1 MFNRLYIRLAVIIVG
16 MAAGILVIF
25 AVISMFATHY
35 HISMYMEQVSLASKK
50 VSPLMDHLESALIQS
65 ILLTGLFSL
74 LLALIIGVYFAKR
87 ISRPLV
93 RMKQA
98 AERISRGSLD
108 VRISTEGRDEIAEL
122 GASLNRLSEQLQ
134 RQQLLRMSMSQDIAH
149 ELRTPLTTLKSH
161 MRALED
167 GVWEPTPAR
176 IHSCLE
182 EVERLIQLV
191 SELEELNVMDSPEFQ
206 LLRKEENLRLI
217 VGKAAAVMEAAFLEK
232 GVQLQYEGISDVIL
246 LMDADRMKQILVNLL
261 TNALH
266 HTPAGGTVSV
276 RERKEKGAVC
286 LVISDTGPGISVED
300 LPYIFERFY
309 RGDKSRNR
317 QTGGSG
323 MGLAI
328 VRKLVEA
335 HGGEV
340 WAQSDSSG
348 ARFYIR
354 LPM

>member
-1 MFNRLYIRLAVIIVG
+1 MFNRLYIRLAVTIVG
-16 MAAGILVIF
+16 MAAGIVAIF
-25 AVISMFATHY
+25 AVISMFAAHY
-35 HISMYMEQVSLASKK
+35 HISMYMDQVSLAGKRL
-50 VSPLMDHLESALIQS
+50 SPLMDHLESALLQS

-74 LLALIIGVYFAKR
+74 LLAFIIGVYFAKR

-93 RMKQA
+93 HMKQA
-98 AERISRGSLD
+98 AEWISRGSLD
-108 VRISTEGRDEIAEL
+108 VRVNTEGRDEIAEL
-122 GASLNRLSEQLQ
+122 GASLNRLSKQLQ
-134 RQQLLRMSMSQDIAH
+134 KQQSLRMSMSQDIAH

-161 MRALED
+161 MRALQD

-206 LLRKEENLRLI
+206 LSRKEESLRI
-217 VGKAAAVMEAAFLEK
+217 VVGKAAALMEATFLEK
-232 GVQLQYEGISDVIL
+232 GVRLRYEGISDVRL
-246 LMDADRMKQILVNLL
+246 LMDVDRMKQILVNLL

-266 HTPAGGTVSV
+266 HTPAGGAVSV
-276 RERKEKGAVC
+276 RERKEKGAVY
-286 LVISDTGPGISVED
+286 LVISDTGSGISAED

-328 VRKLVEA
+328 VKKLVEA
-335 HGGEV
+335 HDGEV
-340 WAQSDSSG
+340 WAQSDNSG

>member
-1 MFNRLYIRLAVIIVG
+1 MFNRLYIRLAVTIVG
-16 MAAGILVIF
+16 MAAGILV
-25 AVISMFATHY
+25 MFALVIMAAAHY
-35 HISMYMEQVSLASKK
+35 HISMYMEQMSLASKRL
-50 VSPLMDHLESALIQS
+50 SSLMDHLESALIQS
-65 ILLTGLFSL
+65 IWLTGLFSL

-93 RMKQA
+93 HMKQA

-108 VRISTEGRDEIAEL
+108 VRVSTQGRDEIAEL

-134 RQQLLRMSMSQDIAH
+134 KQQSLRISMSQDIAH

-167 GVWEPTPAR
+167 RVWEPTPAR

-206 LLRKEENLRLI
+206 LARKEESLRI
-217 VGKAAAVMEAAFLEK
+217 VVGKAAALMEAAFLEK
-232 GVQLQYEGISDVIL
+232 GVQLWYEDISDIRL
-246 LMDADRMKQILVNLL
+246 LIDADRMKQILVNLL

-276 RERKEKGAVC
+276 RERREKGAVC
-286 LVISDTGPGISVED
+286 LVISDTGSGISTED

-328 VRKLVEA
+328 VKKLVEA

-340 WAQSDSSG
+340 WAQSDNSG

>member
-1 MFNRLYIRLAVIIVG
+1 MFNRVYVRLAVTIVG
-16 MAAGILVIF
+16 MAAGILIIF
-25 AVISMFATHY
+25 TLISMAAAHY
-35 HISMYMEQVSLASKK
+35 HISMYMEQVSLASKRL
-50 VSPLMDHLESALIQS
+50 SPLMDHLESALIQS

-98 AERISRGSLD
+98 AEWISRGNLD
-108 VRISTEGRDEIAEL
+108 VRVGTEGKDEIAEL
-122 GASLNRLSEQLQ
+122 GASLNQLSEQLQ
-134 RQQLLRMSMSQDIAH
+134 RQQSLRMSMSQDIAH

-167 GVWEPTPAR
+167 GIWEPTPDR

-206 LLRKEENLRLI
+206 LSCKEEPLRTI
-217 VGKAAAVMEAAFLEK
+217 VVKAAGLMEAAFMEK
-232 GVQLQYEGISDVIL
+232 QVQLQYEDVSEIKL
-246 LMDADRMKQILVNLL
+246 LMDVDRMKQILVNLL

-266 HTPAGGTVSV
+266 HTPAGGTVSI
-276 RERKEKGAVC
+276 RERREKGAVC
-286 LVISDTGPGISVED
+286 LVISDTGPGISAKD

-309 RGDKSRNR
+309 RGDKSRTR

-328 VRKLVEA
+328 VKKLVEA

-340 WAQSDSSG
+340 WAQSDHEG

-354 LPM
+354 LPK